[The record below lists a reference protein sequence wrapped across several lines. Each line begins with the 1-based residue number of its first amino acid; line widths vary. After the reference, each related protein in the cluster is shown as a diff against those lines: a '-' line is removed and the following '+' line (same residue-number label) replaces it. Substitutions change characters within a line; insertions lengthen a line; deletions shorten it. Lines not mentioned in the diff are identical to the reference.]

1 MMGKTVNWISLD
13 PTANNRLA
21 PNQYATAPSGL
32 LWQPAS
38 NSPAHLRHGGLGLAD
53 SRRRKAMP
61 PKGYPGMDHYEVR
74 TWTAWHRFVTLCM
87 VAHAYLVVVRH
98 AAHCEEVREWG
109 R

>member
-1 MMGKTVNWISLD
+1 
-13 PTANNRLA
+13 
-21 PNQYATAPSGL
+21 
-32 LWQPAS
+32 
-38 NSPAHLRHGGLGLAD
+38 
-53 SRRRKAMP
+53 MP